1 MKNLIV
7 LSIFCC
13 IFSFACISP
22 VLGAESDLDK
32 QSTDLTQNYEKLM
45 TTTDNIL
52 KKISYSYVSE
62 RDLKIVQK
70 IVVTVDKLHLMLGKN
85 ETAVIE
91 KLKELNSFYST
102 RIELKKVLNFFQDS
116 NYFIQDVFTQEG
128 WNSEKVKKILK
139 ITEKYV

>member
-1 MKNLIV
+1 
-7 LSIFCC
+7 
-13 IFSFACISP
+13 
-22 VLGAESDLDK
+22 
-32 QSTDLTQNYEKLM
+32 M